1 MKYML
6 GSVIV
11 EEVGLNVS
19 DLENQARAKPS
30 HPVFLQ
36 KRNLSLIAF
45 LSLPQ
50 RQRTPLENSTTKK
63 VCHPRESAL
72 CVTEI
77 AKTATSLKT
86 SRIVFACTFYTVTAL
101 QQHQLTKSVRFD
113 VFLSTSV

>member
-1 MKYML
+1 MMKYML

-19 DLENQARAKPS
+19 DLENRARAKPS

-36 KRNLSLIAF
+36 KRNLSLFAF

-63 VCHPRESAL
+63 VCHPKESAP

-77 AKTATSLKT
+77 AKSD
-86 SRIVFACTFYTVTAL
+86 
-101 QQHQLTKSVRFD
+101 QPED
-113 VFLSTSV
+113 V